1 MGKSTKRSRATDR
14 EKLQGHCDKLRATG
28 RLAQQIRKI
37 LGKHYASKY
46 RVR

>member
-14 EKLQGHCDKLRATG
+14 EKLQGRCDKLRATG